1 VLRVLSL
8 RQTHEVSRIAGY
20 ERRSVILRIDG
31 NVVTILRIL
40 YGGRSLEDA
49 ENGEPGQGGRML
61 NNLVTRACLARSTDL
76 A

>member
-1 VLRVLSL
+1 MN
-8 RQTHEVSRIAGY
+8 
-20 ERRSVILRIDG
+20 LRIDG
-31 NVVTILRIL
+31 GVVTILRIL